1 MKNKVAL
8 ITGSTSGIGLE
19 IARSL
24 SNNGY
29 NIVINGFATPEIIN
43 NITKELAVKGAEVLY
58 CDADISKPDEID
70 SMFSNIYKKFNAIDV
85 LVNNAG
91 VQYVAPIENFP
102 NEKWDQII
110 AVNLTSSFYTIK
122 NSITKMK
129 EQGWGRIINIASAHG
144 KVASI
149 NKAAYVAAKHG
160 LVGLS
165 KVVALETAQ
174 HNITSNCICPG
185 FVLTDLVKKQINDI
199 AKTKNITPKEAEFE
213 LLAEKHPSLKFIKPE
228 DIANMV
234 VYLCSSAA
242 DGITGTEISLDGGW
256 LAR

>member
-1 MKNKVAL
+1 MTKKTAL

-19 IARSL
+19 IAKAL
-24 SNNGY
+24 ADNGY
-29 NIVINGFATPEIIN
+29 NIVINGFASKEIVSDIIN
-43 NITKELAVKGAEVLY
+43 ELSRKNVEVFY
-58 CDADISKPDEID
+58 CDTDISKAHDVEI
-70 SMFSNIYKKFNAIDV
+70 MFTEVYKKFNSIDV
-85 LVNNAG
+85 IVNNAG
-91 VQYVAPIENFP
+91 VQYVAPIESFP
-102 NEKWDQII
+102 IEKWEQIL
-110 AVNLTSSFYTIK
+110 ATNLSSSFYTIK
-122 NSITKMK
+122 SVITKMK
-129 EQGWGRIINIASAHG
+129 ENGWGRIINIASAHG
-144 KVASI
+144 KIAST

-165 KVVALETAQ
+165 KVVALEVAE

-199 AKTKNITPKEAEFE
+199 AQSKNITPKQAEIE
-213 LLAEKHPSLKFIKPE
+213 LLTEKHPSLKFIKPE